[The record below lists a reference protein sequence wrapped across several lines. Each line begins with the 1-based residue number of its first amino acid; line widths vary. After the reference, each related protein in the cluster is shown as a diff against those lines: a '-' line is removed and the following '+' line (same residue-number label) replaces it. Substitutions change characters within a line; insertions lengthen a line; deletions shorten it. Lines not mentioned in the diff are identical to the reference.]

1 MAHLQHPPWSAAA
14 EGEAPIEGNSGTN
27 ANVYWVC
34 NYLGGPM
41 TQLPPVTPVQI
52 KAARQI
58 KKLLTG
64 RLTSQV
70 SSYPVFPGTEANY
83 LRAQVRHRGILAVVV
98 LATRAP
104 FRSQIGYQVTFVILP
119 YLSVTLAN

>member
-1 MAHLQHPPWSAAA
+1 
-14 EGEAPIEGNSGTN
+14 
-27 ANVYWVC
+27 
-34 NYLGGPM
+34 M
-41 TQLPPVTPVQI
+41 TQLPPVTPAQI

-83 LRAQVRHRGILAVVV
+83 LRAQVGPLHGGK
-98 LATRAP
+98 P
-104 FRSQIGYQVTFVILP
+104 PVTGDP
-119 YLSVTLAN
+119 